1 MKKILY
7 LPISILALASCAVT
21 TQPHP
26 AAIVVVK
33 VSEDEGYLRFA
44 IARGDGKTEMR
55 DYVAAELSRLG
66 GTPTD
71 GRAEATRQLFAEL
84 FQQGYVLTCSYGGGD
99 RTGTLNTLVFTKR
112 R

>member
-1 MKKILY
+1 MKNL
-7 LPISILALASCAVT
+7 LCFGTSVLFLTSCAVT
-21 TQPHP
+21 RPTHS
-26 AAIVVVK
+26 ADLVVVK

-44 IARGDGKTEMR
+44 IARGNGKVEMR

-99 RTGTLNTLVFTKR
+99 RTGTLNTLVFSKSR
-112 R
+112 